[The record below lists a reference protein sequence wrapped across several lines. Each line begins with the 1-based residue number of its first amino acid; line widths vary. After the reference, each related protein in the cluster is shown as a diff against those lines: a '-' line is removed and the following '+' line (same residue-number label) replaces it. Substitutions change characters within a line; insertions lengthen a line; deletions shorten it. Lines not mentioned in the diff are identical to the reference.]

1 VGNVTGSNAV
11 NVFLGMGLPWVISAV
26 YHKVNYSMPSYVPS
40 GDLAFSVIVFLS
52 CSMGCFVIL
61 LLRRL
66 FIGGELGGP
75 PLTRYA
81 SAVCLVSLWLVYLVL
96 CIMRAYGVT
105 AEVPSLTGGSE
116 SIAPTSN

>member
-1 VGNVTGSNAV
+1 MGNVTGSNAV

-26 YHKVNYSMPSYVPS
+26 YWRVNYDMPSYVPS

-52 CSMGCFVIL
+52 CSMGCFLIL

-75 PLTRYA
+75 PLSRCA
-81 SAVCLVSLWLVYLVL
+81 SAVCLVSLWIVYLVL
-96 CIMRAYGVT
+96 CTMRAYGVSF
-105 AEVPSLTGGSE
+105 EVPITMGGE
-116 SIAPTSN
+116 SIVTPSN